1 MNKNII
7 DDIHDLMRLSE
18 DELTEVL
25 LNEKYNKANLREL
38 VRRSLETARDYKKAF
53 EYERSENERMKERV
67 EILKID
73 LNDI

>member
-18 DELTEVL
+18 DELTEAL

-38 VRRSLETARDYKKAF
+38 VRRSLGAVREYKKAF
-53 EYERSENERMKERV
+53 EYERSENERMREGV
-67 EILKID
+67 EIFKID
-73 LNDI
+73 LNDL